1 MLKGWWTMT
10 NSMQRLGKLLL
21 ALLLALGLTGIASAS
36 GLSKTPPAR
45 GTAAY
50 ETWLT
55 AQVRHRLLML
65 PFYSVF
71 DNLQYQVNGDT
82 VTLLGEVERASLKD
96 DAAETVKK
104 IEGVQSVQNNIEILP
119 LSPNDSR
126 IRRAEFRAIYSRA
139 PLQRYALGAV
149 PPIHIIVKNGNVTLE
164 GAVANEADKNIAVIA
179 AKGVSDVFSVTD
191 HLTINE

>member
-1 MLKGWWTMT
+1 MT
-10 NSMQRLGKLLL
+10 SSTQRLGKLLL
-21 ALLLALGLTGIASAS
+21 ALLLALGLSGVASAR
-36 GLSKTPPAR
+36 GLAKTPPAR

-71 DNLQYQVNGDT
+71 DNLEYQVNGET
-82 VTLLGEVERASLKD
+82 VTLVGQVARASLKN
-96 DAAETVKK
+96 DAAEAIKR
-104 IEGVQSVQNNIEILP
+104 IEGVESVQNQIEILP
-119 LSPNDSR
+119 LSPNDDL
-126 IRRAEFRAIYSRA
+126 IRRAEFLAIYSRA

-164 GAVANEADKNIAVIA
+164 GAVATKMDKTVAVIA
-179 AKGVSDVFSVTD
+179 AKGVPGVFSVTD
-191 HLTINE
+191 KLTLGE

>member
-1 MLKGWWTMT
+1 MT
-10 NSMQRLGKLLL
+10 NSTQHLGKLLL
-21 ALLLALGLTGIASAS
+21 VLLLALGLTGIANAR

-71 DNLQYQVNGDT
+71 DNLEYQVNGET
-82 VTLLGEVERASLKD
+82 VTLVGQVARASLKN
-96 DAAETVKK
+96 DAASTIKK
-104 IEGVQSVQNNIEILP
+104 IEGVASVQNQIEILP

-164 GAVANEADKNIAVIA
+164 GAVANEFDKNIAVIT
-179 AKGVSDVFSVTD
+179 AKGVPGVFSVTD
-191 HLTINE
+191 KLTLDE

>member
-1 MLKGWWTMT
+1 
-10 NSMQRLGKLLL
+10 
-21 ALLLALGLTGIASAS
+21 
-36 GLSKTPPAR
+36 
-45 GTAAY
+45 
-50 ETWLT
+50 
-55 AQVRHRLLML
+55 
-65 PFYSVF
+65 
-71 DNLQYQVNGDT
+71 
-82 VTLLGEVERASLKD
+82 
-96 DAAETVKK
+96 
-104 IEGVQSVQNNIEILP
+104 VQNKIEILP

>member
-1 MLKGWWTMT
+1 MT
-10 NSMQRLGKLLL
+10 NSTQRLGKLLL
-21 ALLLALGLTGIASAS
+21 ALLLALGLTGVANAR
-36 GLSKTPPAR
+36 GLAKTPPAR
-45 GTAAY
+45 GTAAH

-71 DNLQYQVNGDT
+71 DNLEYQVNGET
-82 VTLLGEVERASLKD
+82 VTLVGQVARASLKN
-96 DAAETVKK
+96 DAASAVKN
-104 IEGVQSVQNNIEILP
+104 IEGVTSVQNQIEILP
-119 LSPNDSR
+119 LSPNDDL

-164 GAVANEADKNIAVIA
+164 GAVANEFDKNIAVIA
-179 AKGVSDVFSVTD
+179 AKGVPSVFSVTD
-191 HLTINE
+191 KLTLDE

>member
-1 MLKGWWTMT
+1 MT
-10 NSMQRLGKLLL
+10 NSMQRLAKLLL

-36 GLSKTPPAR
+36 GLSKTAPAR

-50 ETWLT
+50 EKWLT

-82 VTLLGEVERASLKD
+82 VTLVGEVERASLKD
-96 DAAETVKK
+96 DAAEAVKK
-104 IEGVQSVQNNIEILP
+104 IEGVQSVQNQIEILP

-126 IRRAEFRAIYSRA
+126 IRRAEFRAIYSRP

-164 GAVANEADKNIAVIA
+164 GAVASEADKNIAVIA